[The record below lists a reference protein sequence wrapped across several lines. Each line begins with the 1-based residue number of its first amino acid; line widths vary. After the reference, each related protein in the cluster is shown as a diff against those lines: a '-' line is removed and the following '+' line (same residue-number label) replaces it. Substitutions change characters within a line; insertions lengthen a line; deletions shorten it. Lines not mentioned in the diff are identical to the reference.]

1 MRNFLRRAVSDD
13 CTTPLHTE
21 PEHLHTMNRKHFLLA
36 GLSATVLG
44 ISACSKSE
52 DKAAATPAAGKASPP
67 PSTAPRTI
75 SLDIVASEAKGFTVG
90 PMMSAIVAYVFFDPQ
105 CPHCSHLWVASL
117 PLQKKAR
124 FVWIPVGLIN
134 STSAAQGAT
143 LLSAAD
149 PAKAMSEHETS
160 MVANQG
166 GIGTSSS
173 VTEEAKQAVAANTA
187 LFNNL
192 GLEGV
197 PFTIV
202 KNARTGAP
210 VTRGGSMD
218 TATLAALIGIDA
230 S

>member
-1 MRNFLRRAVSDD
+1 
-13 CTTPLHTE
+13 
-21 PEHLHTMNRKHFLLA
+21 MNRKHFLLA

-44 ISACSKSE
+44 ISACSKSG
-52 DKAAATPAAGKASPP
+52 DKAAAAPSSKVAST
-67 PSTAPRTI
+67 SETKAPRTI
-75 SLDIVASEAKGFTVG
+75 SLEIVANEAKGFTVG

-134 STSAAQGAT
+134 STSSAQGAT
-143 LLSAAD
+143 ILSAAD
-149 PAKAMSEHETS
+149 PAKAMADHETS
-160 MVANQG
+160 MMANQG

-173 VTEEAKQAVAANTA
+173 VTEEAKQDVAANTA
-187 LFNNL
+187 LFNSL

-202 KNARTGAP
+202 KNARTGQP

-218 TATLAALIGIDA
+218 TATLAALLGVDVP
-230 S
+230 